1 MRPGYGSLLPA
12 RGTFVI
18 LTSGRPGA
26 LGRYD
31 GRKVPAADHARCAAP
46 SDQQKRVARLR
57 ELAREFR
64 RILKEC
70 TVFDGQLP
78 ERLREV
84 IADLEEEAD
93 RLERDPS
100 GRSTLPGLSGRRG
113 PWRFGGLPD

>member
-1 MRPGYGSLLPA
+1 M
-12 RGTFVI
+12 

-26 LGRYD
+26 VGHYD
-31 GRKVPAADHARCAAP
+31 GWNLVAAAPARCAAP
-46 SDQQKRVARLR
+46 LDQQKRIARLR

-70 TVFDGQLP
+70 TVFDGRLP
-78 ERLREV
+78 DKLREV

-100 GRSTLPGLSGRRG
+100 GRSTLLGLSGRTAQ
-113 PWRFGGLPD
+113 WRFGGLPD

>member
-1 MRPGYGSLLPA
+1 M
-12 RGTFVI
+12 

-26 LGRYD
+26 VGRYD
-31 GRKVPAADHARCAAP
+31 GRKVPAAAPVHSAAAP
-46 SDQQKRVARLR
+46 DQQKRIARLR

-70 TVFDGQLP
+70 TVFDGRLP

-84 IADLEEEAD
+84 IADLEEEAE

-100 GRSTLPGLSGRRG
+100 RNSLLPTLRGRTAQR
-113 PWRFGGLPD
+113 RFGGLPD

>member
-1 MRPGYGSLLPA
+1 M
-12 RGTFVI
+12 

-31 GRKVPAADHARCAAP
+31 GRKVAAAAHARCAAP
-46 SDQQKRVARLR
+46 SDQQKRIARLR

-70 TVFDGQLP
+70 TVFDGRLP

-93 RLERDPS
+93 RLERDPR
-100 GRSTLPGLSGRRG
+100 GRSTLPDLSGRTAQR
-113 PWRFGGLPD
+113 RFGDLPD

>member
-1 MRPGYGSLLPA
+1 M
-12 RGTFVI
+12 

-26 LGRYD
+26 FGHFDECQVVAPTHTY
-31 GRKVPAADHARCAAP
+31 CAAT
-46 SDQQKRVARLR
+46 SDQQKRIARLR

-70 TVFDGQLP
+70 TVFDSRLP
-78 ERLREV
+78 ETLREV

-100 GRSTLPGLSGRRG
+100 GTSTLPNIRGRTSQGRL
-113 PWRFGGLPD
+113 RGLPD